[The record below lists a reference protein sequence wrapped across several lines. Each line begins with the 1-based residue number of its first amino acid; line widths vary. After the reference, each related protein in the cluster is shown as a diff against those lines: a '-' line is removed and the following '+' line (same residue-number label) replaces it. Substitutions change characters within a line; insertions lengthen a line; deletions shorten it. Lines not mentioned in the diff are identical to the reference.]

1 MDGPTDDAS
10 EVERN
15 VQRVLENLRRI
26 AADEAEPSH
35 LRRLASVGI
44 ELLTDMRAASV
55 SGRHDDLL
63 ELYYGPDRES
73 PSARP
78 GGILQKLPLWARGT
92 AQLAEIAQFVD
103 VDETVAPPSVTV
115 HWERVPRNRRREV
128 ASLASELVDRDYVR
142 PKGGRPRKT
151 HGDSKNRVT

>member
-78 GGILQKLPLWARGT
+78 GGILQKLPLWG
-92 AQLAEIAQFVD
+92 Q
-103 VDETVAPPSVTV
+103 S
-115 HWERVPRNRRREV
+115 RVEATKFP
-128 ASLASELVDRDYVR
+128 D
-142 PKGGRPRKT
+142 
-151 HGDSKNRVT
+151 